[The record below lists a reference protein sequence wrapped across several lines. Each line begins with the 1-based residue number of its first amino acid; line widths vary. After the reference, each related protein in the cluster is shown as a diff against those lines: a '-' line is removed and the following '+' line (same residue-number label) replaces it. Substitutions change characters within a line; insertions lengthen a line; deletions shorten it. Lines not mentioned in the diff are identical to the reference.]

1 MGCWKCQGLLVE
13 CLLVDYE
20 ESSLPVR
27 GWRCLNCGAISD
39 TLIRERQSRLP
50 AVQRTCLSTAVRA
63 RYSVVPGFT
72 AQPSP
77 APEEFEDINWTR
89 LLADEDEDEA
99 VAESV
104 DPAEEEEGR
113 LDASCAG

>member
-39 TLIRERQSRLP
+39 ALILERQRPLLAAPPLSP
-50 AVQRTCLSTAVRA
+50 STAVRA
-63 RYSVVPGFT
+63 SYSVVPGFT
-72 AQPSP
+72 APP
-77 APEEFEDINWTR
+77 AAVLEEFEDINWTR
-89 LLADEDEDEA
+89 LLANEDDDEA
-99 VAESV
+99 VAEGV
-104 DPAEEEEGR
+104 DDAEEKEGR
-113 LDASCAG
+113 LDASYAG